1 MADGI
6 DVRIVSSLSHKVRQA
21 VIEALQYA
29 VVSIGVCRLG
39 PGENTP
45 VYVVGGCD
53 DQVLDTLRQATQGAK
68 SRVLVIY
75 ISDTELPCDQVW
87 ALLGTGVTDVMSWQ
101 PSQSASCARQVA
113 NRLGRWRTIDQLL
126 ESPLI
131 KTKLVGSSPAWRS
144 ALRRLVEIA
153 HFSHGSLLLLGE
165 TGTGK
170 ENAAN
175 LVHALDSRPDKR
187 EMVVI
192 DCTTVVPELSGSEFF
207 GHERG
212 AFTGAFDG
220 RKGAFALADGGTLFL
235 DEIGELPLPQ
245 QAQLLRAFQ
254 EQKYKRVG
262 GNQWHET
269 RFRLICAT
277 HRDLAVDVE
286 AGRFRA
292 DLYYRLAMYN
302 LHLPPLRERPQDI
315 LPLVRHFLAELSDRQ
330 EPPELSPAVA
340 EFLQTRPYPGNVREL
355 RQLVFRIGG
364 CHSGDGPLTVGDIPI
379 EDRPLD
385 LFDDL
390 EWQDEHFENAIRRA
404 LAHGLNLKKI
414 SQRAADTAV
423 RIALDD
429 EDGNLQRAARRL
441 GVTDRALQMRRGRE
455 MER

>member
-1 MADGI
+1 MIDGI
-6 DVRIVSSLSHKVRQA
+6 DVQIISSFFNEDRQA
-21 VIEALQYA
+21 VIEALRNA
-29 VVSIGVCRLG
+29 VASVGVCRLG
-39 PGENTP
+39 SGDNTP

-53 DQVLDTLRQATQGAK
+53 DQVLDTLRQATQGVK
-68 SRVLVIY
+68 SRALVIHV
-75 ISDTELPCDQVW
+75 SDTEPPCEQVW
-87 ALLGTGVTDVMSWQ
+87 ALLRTGVADVMSWR

-113 NRLGRWRTIDQLL
+113 NRLGRWRAIDQLL
-126 ESPLI
+126 ESTLI
-131 KTKLVGSSPAWRS
+131 TTKLVGSSPAWRRT
-144 ALRRLVEIA
+144 LRRLVEIA
-153 HFSHGSLLLLGE
+153 HFTQGSLLLLGE

-187 EMVVI
+187 ELVI
-192 DCTTVVPELSGSEFF
+192 LDCTTIVPELSGSEFF

-212 AFTGAFDG
+212 AFTGAFEG

-235 DEIGELPLPQ
+235 DEVGELPLPQ
-245 QAQLLRAFQ
+245 QAQLLRAIQ

-262 GNQWHET
+262 GNQWYET
-269 RFRLICAT
+269 HFRLICAT
-277 HRDLAVDVE
+277 HRDLAADVE

-292 DLYYRLAMYN
+292 DLYYRLAMYS
-302 LHLPPLRERPQDI
+302 LRLPPLRERPQDI
-315 LPLVRHFLAELSDRQ
+315 LPLVRHFIAELSDGNK
-330 EPPELSPAVA
+330 PPELSQAVA
-340 EFLQTRPYPGNVREL
+340 GFLQSRPYPGNIREL
-355 RQLVFRIGG
+355 RQLVFRIAG

-385 LFDDL
+385 LIGDS

-414 SQRAADTAV
+414 SQSAADTAV

-455 MER
+455 MAR

>member
-6 DVRIVSSLSHKVRQA
+6 DVRIGSSFPDVVRQA
-21 VIEALQYA
+21 VIEAMQNP
-29 VVSIGVCRLG
+29 VTSVGVYRLG

-45 VYVVGGCD
+45 VYVIRGCD
-53 DQVLDTLRQATQGAK
+53 DQVLDMLRQANQGAK
-68 SRVLVIY
+68 TRALVIHV
-75 ISDTELPCDQVW
+75 SDIELPCDQVW
-87 ALLGTGVTDVMSWQ
+87 ALLRTGVTDVMSWQ
-101 PSQSASCARQVA
+101 PSQSESCARQVA
-113 NRLGRWRTIDQLL
+113 NRLGRWHAIDQLL

-131 KTKLVGSSPAWRS
+131 TKNLIGCSPAWRRT
-144 ALRRLVEIA
+144 LCRLVEIA
-153 HFSHGSLLLLGE
+153 SFSQGSLLLLGE

-175 LVHALDSRPDKR
+175 LIHALDSRPDKR
-187 EMVVI
+187 ELVI
-192 DCTTVVPELSGSEFF
+192 LDCTTVVPELSGSEFF

-212 AFTGAFDG
+212 AFTGAFEG

-235 DEIGELPLPQ
+235 DEIGELPLPL
-245 QAQLLRAFQ
+245 QAQLLRAIQ

-262 GNQWHET
+262 GNQWYET
-269 RFRLICAT
+269 HFRLICAT
-277 HRDLAVDVE
+277 HRDLAADVK

-292 DLYYRLAMYN
+292 DLYYRLAMYC

-315 LPLVRHFLAELSDRQ
+315 LPLTRHFLAELSDRQ

-355 RQLVFRIGG
+355 RQLVFRIAG

-385 LFDDL
+385 LVGDS

-414 SQRAADTAV
+414 SQSAADTAV

-455 MER
+455 MVR